1 VQLFKANLA
10 AARKGPTIGST
21 DNMAATFQDILI
33 FLLKNLG
40 PTESTSLFD
49 LCLSPEVL
57 SGKDN
62 GVQKRGYKILT
73 KLVVNGKVPI
83 DAETILRKMDDLTEG
98 LTPAA
103 KKVNLNFS
111 PLSTYLYYL
120 FQDRFSL
127 LAALIDI
134 LPPTSL
140 HLVPSLLPEAV
151 LGTKEPSEKAR
162 TAAFE
167 VILALGRKMS
177 SGGVVKKSMVDGM
190 DEDTAEDGTL
200 IKISYIALI

>member
-1 VQLFKANLA
+1 MQLFKTNLA
-10 AARKGPTIGST
+10 TAQKGPTIGST

-33 FLLKNLG
+33 LLL
-40 PTESTSLFD
+40 ERLDSISSISLFD
-49 LCLSPEVL
+49 LSLSPEVL

-73 KLVVNGKVPI
+73 KLVLNGKVPI
-83 DAETILRKMDDLTEG
+83 DAETILRKLDDLTEG

-103 KKVNLNFS
+103 RKVNLYFS
-111 PLSTYLYYL
+111 LTWQCLYYL
-120 FQDRFSL
+120 FQDRFGL
-127 LAALIDI
+127 LAALIDL
-134 LPPTSL
+134 LPLTSL

-177 SGGVVKKSMVDGM
+177 NGGVVKRSMIDGM
-190 DEDTAEDGTL
+190 DEDGADDSTST
-200 IKISYIALI
+200 